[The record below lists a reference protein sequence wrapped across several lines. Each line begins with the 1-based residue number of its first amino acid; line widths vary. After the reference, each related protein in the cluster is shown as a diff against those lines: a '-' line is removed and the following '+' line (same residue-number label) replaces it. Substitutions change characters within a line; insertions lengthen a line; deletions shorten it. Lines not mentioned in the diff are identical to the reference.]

1 MGCLTDVEVQA
12 IVDGEATD
20 QSREHAAA
28 CLRCQQRID
37 ERRDAM
43 REIASA
49 VNTIGDVPAVLE
61 TRVRRAVTSAPSV
74 RGSTVLRR
82 TPGPSSWRR
91 ASWISAAATAA
102 VVALFVFYILPRF
115 GAPTRLSAAQVLER
129 SLQTLAN
136 TTGVESLDYE
146 LTIDGAAGGPFRI
159 RQLIDRANPNHY
171 RIASYGAD
179 GRLRSAISQDPAR
192 RQRTQVIQVDG
203 RNYFVRIDGI
213 DQPVPSL
220 PQMAQALMESVIG
233 MMQAT
238 ADPTLIMQNGPT
250 GPEYVVE
257 TPQAAPRGPA
267 ATLNLSHARA
277 VIGADDFRIHE
288 FEGSGSLLKQPFSV
302 SFRLIEQRIVD
313 ASMADFALEPGP
325 DDVVLNGLP
334 GDGPIEE
341 LLTTIVRAMG
351 PAGGR

>member
-1 MGCLTDVEVQA
+1 MGCLTDVEVQT

-20 QSREHAAA
+20 QSREHAAT

-37 ERRDAM
+37 ERRDAI

-49 VNTIGDVPAVLE
+49 VNAIGDVPAELE
-61 TRVRRAVTSAPSV
+61 TRVHRAVTSAPSV

-82 TPGPSSWRR
+82 TPRPSSWRR
-91 ASWISAAATAA
+91 ASWMSAAATAA
-102 VVALFVFYILPRF
+102 VVALFVFYVLPRF

-159 RQLIDRANPNHY
+159 RHLIDRANPNHY
-171 RIASYGAD
+171 RVASYGAD
-179 GRLRSAISQDPAR
+179 GQLRTAVSQDPVHH
-192 RQRTQVIQVDG
+192 QRTHAIQVDG

-213 DQPVPSL
+213 HQPVLSL
-220 PQMAQALMESVIG
+220 PQMAQALVESVIG

-238 ADPTLIMQNGPT
+238 ADPTLTMQDSPQ

-257 TPQAAPRGPA
+257 TPQVKPSGAA
-267 ATLNLSHARA
+267 ATLDLYHARA
-277 VIGADDFRIHE
+277 VISAEDFRIHE
-288 FEGSGSLLKQPFSV
+288 FEGTGALLKQPFSV
-302 SFRLIEQRIVD
+302 SFRLIEQRVIA
-313 ASMADFALEPGP
+313 ASAADFSLEPGP
-325 DDVVLNGLP
+325 NDVVLNGVA
-334 GDGPIEE
+334 GDGPLEE
-341 LLTTIVRAMG
+341 LLTTVVREMERT
-351 PAGGR
+351 GGR